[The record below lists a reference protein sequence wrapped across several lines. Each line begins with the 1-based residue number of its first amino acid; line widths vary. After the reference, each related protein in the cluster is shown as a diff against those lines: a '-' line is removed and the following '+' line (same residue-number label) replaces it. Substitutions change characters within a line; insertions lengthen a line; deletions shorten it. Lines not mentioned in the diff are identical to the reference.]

1 MKPFAV
7 IKERYF
13 QDFVFIHINKNGG
26 SSIEEALGARHE
38 HRTAQEK
45 RTELGAKLWQKKFK
59 FTVVRNPWDKVV
71 SHYHYRVQTNQT
83 KLGESPI
90 PFPEWVCRSYGKH
103 DPTYY
108 DKPKMF
114 MPQLDWLSD
123 ADGTVMVDFV
133 ARFENLQQ
141 DFETICQRL
150 NRTAQLPQLRKSQHS
165 DYRKYYDEES
175 KTVVA
180 NSFLKDITHFGYRY
194 E

>member
-13 QDFVFIHINKNGG
+13 QDFVFIHINKNAG

-45 RTELGAKLWQKKFK
+45 RNELGEKLWRKKFK

-83 KLGESPI
+83 KLGETPI
-90 PFPEWVCRSYGKH
+90 PLPEWVCRAYGKQ
-103 DPTYY
+103 DPAYY

-114 MPQLDWLSD
+114 MPQLDWLTD
-123 ADGTVMVDFV
+123 AEGTVMVDFV

-141 DFETICQRL
+141 DFEAICQRL
-150 NRTAQLPQLRKSQHS
+150 NRTAHLPQLRKSERG

-175 KTVVA
+175 KAVVA
-180 NSFLKDITHFGYRY
+180 SWFAKDITHFGYRY

>member
-1 MKPFAV
+1 MKVWAV
-7 IKERYF
+7 INERYF

-45 RTELGAKLWQKKFK
+45 RAELGEKLWAKKFK
-59 FTVVRNPWDKVV
+59 FTVVRNPWDKVC

-83 KLGESPI
+83 SLGTNTM
-90 PFPEWVCRSYGKH
+90 PFPEWVCRAYGKH
-103 DPTYY
+103 EPTYY

-114 MPQLDWLSD
+114 MPQFDWLTD
-123 ADGTVMVDFV
+123 VDGSLMVDFV

-141 DFETICQRL
+141 DFATICHRL
-150 NRTAQLPQLRKSQHS
+150 NRTAQLPQLRKSQRG
-165 DYRKYYDEES
+165 DYRKYYDDES
-175 KTVVA
+175 KAIVA
-180 NSFLKDITHFGYRY
+180 HWFAKDIAHFGYRY